1 METPNSQE
9 RREFEWINIV
19 LGTRWPQMIENASV
33 LQNLISA
40 FDQNMMETMPN
51 VSLENTSAEANVT
64 RCTIGGR
71 HNYIFLMIP
80 IIYTVIFVV
89 GVLGNSMVVII
100 IYCHLKLT
108 TVANIFLL
116 NLALADLIFV
126 MTLPF
131 WAIYTAMGY
140 HWTFGNFLCKTSAT
154 VVLLNMNASVFLIT
168 CLSVDRYLAIV
179 YPMRSRS
186 RRTLLHARVAC
197 IGVWLLAAFASLP
210 STFFRKASHYHGWNR
225 TICAFDYPVRYQSQW
240 IFVMALLKTLLGFLI
255 PLLIIL
261 ICYSLI
267 IRSLVQT
274 YQVRRSKPSSTEA
287 FKLIVAV
294 VVSFI
299 LCWLPFQVLTF
310 LDMLSR
316 LQIIQNCR
324 LPEIVDTAIPFTI
337 CIAYFNSC
345 LNPIL
350 YSFVGRNFREKLF
363 LFLRCTRTEIKNH
376 PSLSTK
382 QSSLS
387 LRTIEPSRKQMDT
400 APRMSP

>member
-1 METPNSQE
+1 M
-9 RREFEWINIV
+9 W
-19 LGTRWPQMIENASV
+19 WPQMIENTSV
-33 LQNLISA
+33 LQNPISD
-40 FDQNMMETMPN
+40 FDQNMIETASN
-51 VSLENTSAEANVT
+51 DSLGNTSAEANAT

-89 GVLGNSMVVII
+89 GVVGNSMVVII

-131 WAIYTAMGY
+131 WATYTAMEY
-140 HWTFGNFLCKTSAT
+140 HWMFGNFLCKTSAT

-186 RRTLLHARVAC
+186 RRTLLHARAVC
-197 IGVWLLAAFASLP
+197 IGVWLLAAIASLP
-210 STFFRKASHYHGWNR
+210 ATFFRNTSHYHSWNQ
-225 TICAFDYPVRYQSQW
+225 TICAFDYPERYRTQW

-274 YQVRRSKPSSTEA
+274 YQVRRSKPSSNEA

-316 LQIIQNCR
+316 LQIIKNCR
-324 LPEIVDTAIPFTI
+324 LAEIIDTSIPFTI

-350 YSFVGRNFREKLF
+350 YSLVGRNFREKLF
-363 LFLRCTRTEIKNH
+363 LFLRCRRPKLKHHT
-376 PSLSTK
+376 SLSTK

-387 LRTIEPSRKQMDT
+387 YWTTDPSRKQMDT
-400 APRMSP
+400 TRRGSP